1 MGLSLVAA
9 LLFGQITPEQL
20 AQVQVDRDKAQAEV
34 QKKYGDRQP
43 SELSQDERRDMIQ
56 EQRDAEDAVIAKSGL
71 DPKELARYEAK
82 LSLEDRAAT
91 RAAKQEIE
99 DKEKREAE
107 KKAKQ
112 EAEKAEKAN
121 QPVQIQKGFND
132 KNPVI
137 LEDKQNTATPTVE
150 KGLPPDAVEDQ
161 NAASGTEREKDKGEA
176 PKPAKPAKSKSK
188 RR

>member
-56 EQRDAEDAVIAKSGL
+56 EQREAEDAVIAKSGL

-91 RAAKQEIE
+91 KAAKQEIE
-99 DKEKREAE
+99 DKEKREAA
-107 KKAKQ
+107 KKAKE
-112 EAEKAEKAN
+112 EAEKVN
-121 QPVQIQKGFND
+121 PPIQIQKGFND

-137 LEDKQNTATPTVE
+137 LEDKQNTGSPTVE

-161 NAASGTEREKDKGEA
+161 NAASGTEKEKERGEA
-176 PKPAKPAKSKSK
+176 PKPAKPAKSSKS
-188 RR
+188 RRK